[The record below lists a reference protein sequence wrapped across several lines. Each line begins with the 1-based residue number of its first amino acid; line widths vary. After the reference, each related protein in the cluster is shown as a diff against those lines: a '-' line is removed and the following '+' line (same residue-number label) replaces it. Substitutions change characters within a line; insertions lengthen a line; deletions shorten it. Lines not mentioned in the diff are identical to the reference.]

1 MKWGRG
7 LTYSAVRLLARRQ
20 QPLELAV
27 LSLLENPGVH
37 QNERAI
43 GQQQDAAGK
52 E

>member
-1 MKWGRG
+1 
-7 LTYSAVRLLARRQ
+7 LARRQ
-20 QPLELAV
+20 QPLELAA